1 AQSDG
6 IGGFVSA
13 LFTVAPLSIFAQ
25 NNGVISVTRCA
36 NRAAGRWCCVFLIL
50 FGALGKLS
58 GVFLAIPNPVLGGV
72 TTFLFASVVVS
83 GLRVLSFVQ
92 YTRRDR
98 FILAAAMSFGIGD
111 LLVPDIFNY
120 LFDGVNNP
128 NNGLQGLFESISIVL
143 STPFLISG
151 LVALTLNLLLPQDGS
166 QKDEVEENVEV
177 AQDLEIQMLE
187 PERKL

>member
-1 AQSDG
+1 
-6 IGGFVSA
+6 
-13 LFTVAPLSIFAQ
+13 
-25 NNGVISVTRCA
+25 
-36 NRAAGRWCCVFLIL
+36 
-50 FGALGKLS
+50 
-58 GVFLAIPNPVLGGV
+58 GGV

-98 FILAAAMSFGIGD
+98 FILAAALSFGVGD

-128 NNGLQGLFESISIVL
+128 NNGLQGLFESITIVL

-166 QKDEVEENVEV
+166 QEDEVEESAEV
-177 AQDLEIQMLE
+177 AQDLEIQMPN
-187 PERKL
+187 PERKR